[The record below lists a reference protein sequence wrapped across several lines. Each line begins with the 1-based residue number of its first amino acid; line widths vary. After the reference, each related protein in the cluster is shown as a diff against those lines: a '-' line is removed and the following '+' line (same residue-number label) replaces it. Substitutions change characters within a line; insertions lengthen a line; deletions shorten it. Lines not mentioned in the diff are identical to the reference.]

1 MSDRIKDAVKQINR
15 EIDLQTGPPSMSQNE
30 ALEILEQVASDVEA
44 KIDAL
49 KDEMK

>member
-1 MSDRIKDAVKQINR
+1 
-15 EIDLQTGPPSMSQNE
+15 MSQNE